1 MTVELEFGPLPRYY
15 YYYIVDGCIIISIN
29 AYTCVYMRVKLTK
42 INGCGKKVS
51 SGKKKFIFVW
61 AFAWQIIV
69 NYCQKLII
77 YFVEVFIIL
86 NYNYL

>member
-42 INGCGKKVS
+42 INGCGKKEKFLLEKKS
-51 SGKKKFIFVW
+51 LFLYGILLGKSL
-61 AFAWQIIV
+61 
-69 NYCQKLII
+69 LII
-77 YFVEVFIIL
+77 AK
-86 NYNYL
+86 N